1 MARQTSDMFLELYY
15 RLAHMNNIF
24 IQGLNHFQSGA
35 IDRLLDTIPDD
46 LGHTV
51 SLCHRCHSHV
61 PAVRYHKYGKV
72 YLAKNCAAH
81 GISHHMIESDY
92 EFYSNLYYT
101 QDNPK
106 YNFNGGVLIEV
117 TDRCNLTCPHC
128 YHEPDNSLTDQSI
141 DKILKQIKKW
151 PLGKD
156 AIHRVILSGAEPT
169 LRKDFNDL
177 VNEIHRLDPSITVSV
192 MTNGICFSDLD
203 YLKSAKA
210 SGLSSI
216 NVGLN
221 HPSYNDHSTIRRKQI
236 EAINNAHLEG
246 MSISYISY
254 TMITLNEVDFIMNE
268 ICNNEWKS
276 KNFRIRY
283 GSDIGRNPGQ
293 ERKFVS
299 DIYKSIEIWCKINGK
314 SFERIVEAD
323 NNIYHVMARIE
334 EKDIRIIQWCDETD
348 IDMEELRSGPWC
360 DFVPDGITNFL
371 HQIIRRDVW
380 KNQSLILPDSPPDRY
395 KFNRL
400 PSKEPLNL
408 YDLST

>member
-1 MARQTSDMFLELYY
+1 MTNYQRITIGGISQFTESAV
-15 RLAHMNNIF
+15 
-24 IQGLNHFQSGA
+24 
-35 IDRLLDTIPDD
+35 DTIHSEILAINGNMLSP
-46 LGHTV
+46 TV
-51 SLCHRCHSHV
+51 SLCHQCHSHI
-61 PAVRYHKYGKV
+61 PAWRYHKDGKV
-72 YLAKNCAAH
+72 YISKHCKIH
-81 GISHHMIESDY
+81 GTSHHMIESDY
-92 EFYSNLYYT
+92 EFYSGIYYT
-101 QDNPK
+101 QNNPQ

-141 DKILKQIKKW
+141 DTILSQIKNW
-151 PLGKD
+151 PIGED

-169 LRKDFNDL
+169 LRKDFNEL
-177 VNEIHRLDPSITVSV
+177 VREITKLDPSTTVSV

-203 YLKSAKA
+203 YVKQAKA
-210 SGLSSI
+210 SGLNSVNI
-216 NVGLN
+216 GLN
-221 HPSYNDHSTIRRKQI
+221 HPSYNDHATIRKKQLL
-236 EAINNAHLEG
+236 AINNIHLEG

-254 TMITLNEVDFIMNE
+254 TMLSLDEVDFIMKE
-268 ICNNEWKS
+268 ICSNEWLS

-299 DIYKSIEIWCKINGK
+299 EIYKSIEHWCKDNNK

-323 NNIYHVMARIE
+323 NNIYHVMARVDD
-334 EKDIRIIQWCDETD
+334 KDIRIIQWCDETD

-380 KNQSLILPDSPPDRY
+380 KNQGLVLPDAPPERY
-395 KFNRL
+395 KFNRNL
-400 PSKEPLNL
+400 DNNPLDLLKL
-408 YDLST
+408 YN